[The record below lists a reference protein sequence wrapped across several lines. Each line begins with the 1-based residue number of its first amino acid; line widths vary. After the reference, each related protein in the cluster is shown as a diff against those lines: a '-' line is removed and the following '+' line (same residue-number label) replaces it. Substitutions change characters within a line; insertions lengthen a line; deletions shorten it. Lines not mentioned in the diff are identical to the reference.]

1 MSARFTAVAQL
12 PVQGVRALG
21 FSVSAPLPA
30 FNSGGIVSNPSRSYG
45 KISVVT
51 GAGSGIGR
59 AVARLMLEEGFRVV
73 LAGRRKAQL
82 LETAAGHAQ
91 ALAVPCDV
99 TDAKDV
105 ERLFSAAIAQ
115 WGRVDVLFN
124 NAGVFGPAASVDE
137 ISLADWEATLAVNL
151 SGSMLCAAA
160 AVRTMKAQS
169 PQGGRIINNG
179 SIAAHSPRPR
189 TVAYTVTKHGL
200 TGLTKSID
208 LDGRNFG
215 ITCGQIDI
223 GNTATELM
231 DQIGVGSGA
240 VQADG
245 SRKVEQTFPVEDA
258 ARAVLLMAAM
268 PASANVASLT
278 VTASG
283 MPFIGR
289 G

>member
-1 MSARFTAVAQL
+1 
-12 PVQGVRALG
+12 
-21 FSVSAPLPA
+21 
-30 FNSGGIVSNPSRSYG
+30 
-45 KISVVT
+45 
-51 GAGSGIGR
+51 
-59 AVARLMLEEGFRVV
+59 MLADGYRVV
-73 LAGRRKAQL
+73 LAGRREAQL
-82 LETAAGHAQ
+82 LETGAGHAQ

-99 TDAKDV
+99 TVPDDV
-105 ERLFSAAIAQ
+105 ERLFAAAIEH

-137 ISLADWEATLAVNL
+137 ISLADWEATVAVNL
-151 SGSMLCAAA
+151 TGSLLCAAA
-160 AVRTMKAQS
+160 AVRAMKAQS

-189 TVAYTVTKHGL
+189 TVAYTVTKHAL

-208 LDGRNFG
+208 LDGRGFG

-231 DQIGVGSGA
+231 ETIGVGSGA
-240 VQADG
+240 VQGDG
-245 SRKVEQTFPVEDA
+245 SLSVEPTFPVEDA
-258 ARAVLLMAAM
+258 ARAVLFMAGM
-268 PASANVASLT
+268 PASASVGS
-278 VTASG
+278 VVITAAG